1 MNRERSVPWVWIG
14 AAALTLFVIGGIGL
28 AFIGAVV
35 AGSGNSVGTHVG
47 LVELSG
53 PISDEGEAGALGA
66 STRGARN
73 IIEELEKARRDKTI
87 KAVVLRVNSPGGSA
101 AASQE
106 IYQAVR
112 RLKETKPV
120 ICSMGDVAASGGY
133 YVAAA
138 CDEIYANGSTITGS
152 IGVITQLVNVHEL
165 IKRYG
170 VSAPAITSGRY
181 KAAGNPLQP
190 LDPAE
195 RELFRTMI
203 MNVYQQFVNDV
214 AAGRQGKLTRA
225 QVLKLADGRVYTG
238 EQAKAN
244 KLIDQL
250 GGLHEAVRAAAQRG
264 GIKGDTP
271 QVKRLSPRGGLFGA
285 LLGADSDT
293 TAGQGIGRLGALAG
307 RAAGQAFVESVT
319 RQLKSEAASPAG
331 PQAR

>member
-1 MNRERSVPWVWIG
+1 MNRGRSVPWVWVGVATI
-14 AAALTLFVIGGIGL
+14 TLLVIGGIGL
-28 AFIGAVV
+28 AFIGTVLSGSSSA
-35 AGSGNSVGTHVG
+35 AGANVG

-53 PISDEGEAGALGA
+53 PIADEGEAGALGA

-73 IIEELEKARRDKTI
+73 IIEELEKARRDDTI

-152 IGVITQLVNVHEL
+152 IGVITQLVNIHEL
-165 IKRYG
+165 IKKYG
-170 VSAPAITSGRY
+170 VSAPAITSGKF
-181 KAAGNPLQP
+181 KAAGNPFQP
-190 LDPAE
+190 LAPAE
-195 RELFRTMI
+195 RELCRTMI

-214 AAGRQGKLTRA
+214 VTGRQGKLTKA

-238 EQAKAN
+238 QQAKAN

-250 GGLHEAVRAAAQRG
+250 GGLHEAVKAAAQRG
-264 GIKGDTP
+264 GIKDEVP
-271 QVKRLSPRGGLFGA
+271 KIKRLSPRGGLFGS
-285 LLGADSDT
+285 LLGADSD
-293 TAGQGIGRLGALAG
+293 AAIGQNIGQLGAMAG
-307 RAAGQAFVESVT
+307 RAAGQAFTEAVT
-319 RQLKSEAASPAG
+319 RQLKSEAVAPAG